1 MQPWAGIVPA
11 SGAWPIPINRTDSR
25 AFYVVEE
32 RLLRGLARMNIL
44 LAACVNDG
52 SIPIFL
58 NTRVGPKCM
67 VCDDAS
73 YHTGDRAA
81 RYAAIEMAIKCDVG
95 ADAIAEALRF
105 YGAASNFQ
113 YDRYEYC
120 FPSHEPTESSFM
132 PMHSCS
138 NSNTGHDSWR
148 HLYSS
153 DQFVDWLLAHRLA
166 ESDRWWR

>member
-1 MQPWAGIVPA
+1 MQ
-11 SGAWPIPINRTDSR
+11 
-25 AFYVVEE
+25 
-32 RLLRGLARMNIL
+32 
-44 LAACVNDG
+44 
-52 SIPIFL
+52 
-58 NTRVGPKCM
+58 
-67 VCDDAS
+67 
-73 YHTGDRAA
+73 
-81 RYAAIEMAIKCDVG
+81 
-95 ADAIAEALRF
+95 ALRF

-153 DQFVDWLLAHRLA
+153 DRFVDWLLAHRLA
-166 ESDRWWR
+166 ESDRWCLVAMTRGCSRGRRNPLLRAASRRLTSCRLPRLGPGRCRAAGGGVRVVVQAKEIKELT